1 MKALEWRH
9 RGLQHCRRRVQRAFA
24 TEESEPAFEAWPP
37 QDILNDRIAY
47 MSQIRARRS
56 WTLMKNNGDT
66 PLSCLYRLYE
76 RLVLDDT
83 VGYRNEIE
91 YFWRH
96 RGWPVADI
104 PDPNDED
111 PARYAFLAAIP
122 ELLVRAFNNNI
133 RMGIARYTPAIISPE
148 EAETLQSMPEADKMY
163 ERVPRWIQQVKPLA
177 EVLTIP
183 IVAGPDLVLP
193 TEEELDPA
201 FLKLNIRLGVPHIL
215 FT

>member
-1 MKALEWRH
+1 MRVPGWWHRALH
-9 RGLQHCRRRVQRAFA
+9 NCRRRKRRASA
-24 TEESEPAFEAWPP
+24 PTSPPWPP
-37 QDILNDRIAY
+37 QAILDNRIAY
-47 MSQIRARRS
+47 MSQIRARPS
-56 WTLMKNNGDT
+56 WTLINHDSDT
-66 PLSCLYRLYE
+66 PISALYRLYE

-104 PDPNDED
+104 PDPNDKD

-133 RMGIARYTPAIISPE
+133 SMGLARYTPAIISPE
-148 EAETLQSMPEADKMY
+148 EAEALQNMPEEDKTY
-163 ERVPRWIQQVKPLA
+163 ESVPRWTQQVKPLA
-177 EVLTIP
+177 DELTIP
-183 IVAGPDLVLP
+183 MVAGPDLVLP
-193 TEEELDPA
+193 GEEELDPA
-201 FLKLNIRLGVPHIL
+201 FLRLNIRLGVPHIL